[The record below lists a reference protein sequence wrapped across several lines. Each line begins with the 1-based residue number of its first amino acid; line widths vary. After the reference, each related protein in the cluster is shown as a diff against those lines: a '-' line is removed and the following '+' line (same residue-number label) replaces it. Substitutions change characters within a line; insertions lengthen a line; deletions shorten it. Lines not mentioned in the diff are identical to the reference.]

1 MRACKPDAPR
11 QTVTLWIA
19 AGEVHGG
26 VQSVTK
32 TVEGRRDAL
41 WEDLHT
47 VLCTMALPLAR
58 WADSVCVT
66 TMLRTPPLLSLS
78 MHQLNG
84 FTMSKG
90 VNWKKCLFFFSND
103 CWSDQRSMYRRSTEG
118 LFWQRAEDAEVSGHV
133 MSSAELVLVS
143 KRKCLLFKLRC
154 FSDFESVLI

>member
-90 VNWKKCLFFFSND
+90 VNWKKCLFFFLKRLLI
-103 CWSDQRSMYRRSTEG
+103 WSEINVSTIYWRIILTASRGRRS
-118 LFWQRAEDAEVSGHV
+118 FRSRHV
-133 MSSAELVLVS
+133 LCGARFSFQEKMS
-143 KRKCLLFKLRC
+143 F
-154 FSDFESVLI
+154 I